1 MLDPKQPLWMPKG
14 SVRAVI
20 ALLIIIPVTVL
31 ALTSDIKMNAD
42 QFVGL
47 VTMIIGAYFVQKAG
61 VRGGD
66 GS

>member
-1 MLDPKQPLWMPKG
+1 MFDPKQPLWMPKG
-14 SVRAVI
+14 SVRAII

-31 ALTSDIKMNAD
+31 ALTSNIAINAD

-61 VRGGD
+61 ARGTD
-66 GS
+66 A